1 MKMQMGLSI
10 DEDLLILIDRIR
22 GNTPRS
28 HVLEDIID
36 IGLPIWVDQEID
48 RIQAIYREL
57 ELVKKTGGGGERE
70 CHLI

>member
-1 MKMQMGLSI
+1 MKMPTGLSM

-28 HVLEDIID
+28 RVLEDIID
-36 IGLPIWVDQEID
+36 IGLPIWLDQEID

-57 ELVKKTGGGGERE
+57 ELVKKTGEE
-70 CHLI
+70 VNENAV